1 MKQVV
6 KEKESHKG
14 FNKCDFSIK
23 ARAHDKK
30 GNLIWK
36 QA

>member
-1 MKQVV
+1 M
-6 KEKESHKG
+6 KESHKG

-23 ARAHDKK
+23 ARAHDGK